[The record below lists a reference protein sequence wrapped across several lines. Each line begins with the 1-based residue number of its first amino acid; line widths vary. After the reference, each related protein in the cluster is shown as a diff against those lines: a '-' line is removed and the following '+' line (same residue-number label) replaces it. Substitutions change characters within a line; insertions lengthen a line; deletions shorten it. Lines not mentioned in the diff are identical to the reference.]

1 MVDRGLSPLLVQGRL
16 TIICREFTCYWTCID
31 VGFRTRVEDNHFVDP
46 RMLVTTL
53 EDISTLTQPHLPDD
67 WTEIDSTAVDTVRV
81 LAADAVQK
89 TGNGHPGTAMSLAP
103 LAYTLFQR
111 TMRHDPGDTH
121 WLGRD
126 RFVLSAGHSS
136 LTLYIQLYLGGF
148 GLELSDIES
157 LRTWGSKTPGHPEFR
172 HTIGV
177 EITTGPLG
185 QGLASAVGMAMA
197 SRYERGL
204 FDPDAAAGTSPF
216 DHHIYVIASDGDM
229 EEGVTSE
236 ASSLAGVQQLGNLIL
251 FYDHNQISIEDDT
264 NIALCEDTAARYEAY
279 GWHVQRVEGGENV
292 VGIEEAIANAKAVTD
307 RPSFISLRTI
317 IGYPAPKLMNTG
329 KAHGAALGDEEVAAV
344 KRILGFDPDKTFEVR
359 EDVITHTRGLV
370 ARGKEAH
377 DRWQPEFEAWAQR
390 EPERKALLDRLTAEQ
405 LPDGWDADIPH
416 WEPGSKALA
425 TRAASGEV
433 LSAVGPK
440 LPELW
445 GGSADLAGSNNT
457 TMKGVDSFGPPSIS
471 TKDYTAHWY
480 GRTLHFGIR
489 EHAMGSILS
498 GIVLHGPTR
507 AYGGTFLQFSD
518 YMRPAVRL
526 ASLMDIDT
534 IYVWTHDSIGLGED
548 GPTHQPIEHL
558 AALRAIPRLSVVRP
572 ADANETAYAWRTILA
587 RGNGSGPVGL
597 ILTRQG
603 LPVLEGTDA
612 EGVAKGGYILGDDG
626 GDEPDVVLIA
636 TGSEVQLAVE
646 AQKLLA
652 DKDIVARVV
661 SMPCVE
667 WFESQSYEYR
677 DSVLPPSVSAR
688 VAVEAGVAQSW
699 HKLVGDTGEIVSIE
713 HYGESADAK
722 TLFREFGFTP
732 EAVVDAAERTLD
744 N

>member
-1 MVDRGLSPLLVQGRL
+1 M
-16 TIICREFTCYWTCID
+16 
-31 VGFRTRVEDNHFVDP
+31 
-46 RMLVTTL
+46 TTL
-53 EDISTLTQPHLPDD
+53 EDISALTRPRHPDD
-67 WTEIDSTAVDTVRV
+67 WTEIDSAAVDTIRV

-89 TGNGHPGTAMSLAP
+89 VGNGHPGTAMSLAP

-111 TMRHDPGDTH
+111 TMRHDPSDTH

-172 HTIGV
+172 HTPGV

-204 FDPDAAAGTSPF
+204 FDPDAEPGASPF
-216 DHHIYVIASDGDM
+216 DHYIYVIASDGDI

-236 ASSLAGVQQLGNLIL
+236 ASSLAAVQQLGNLIV
-251 FYDHNQISIEDDT
+251 FYDRNQISIEDDT
-264 NIALCEDTAARYEAY
+264 NIALCEDTAARYRAY
-279 GWHVQRVEGGENV
+279 GWHVQEVEGGENV
-292 VGIEEAIANAKAVTD
+292 VGIEEAIANAQAVTD
-307 RPSFISLRTI
+307 RPSFIALRTV
-317 IGYPAPKLMNTG
+317 IGYPAPNLMDTG
-329 KAHGAALGDEEVAAV
+329 KAHGAALGDDEVAAV
-344 KRILGFDPDKTFEVR
+344 KKIVGFDPDKTFQVR
-359 EDVITHTRGLV
+359 EDVLTHTRGLV
-370 ARGKEAH
+370 ARGKQAH
-377 DRWQPEFEAWAQR
+377 ERWQLEFDAWARR
-390 EPERKALLDRLTAEQ
+390 EPERKALLDRLLAQ
-405 LPDGWDADIPH
+405 KLPDGWDADLPH

-425 TRAASGEV
+425 TRAASGAV
-433 LSAVGPK
+433 LSALGPK

-457 TMKGVDSFGPPSIS
+457 TIKGADSFGPPSIS
-471 TKDYTAHWY
+471 TKEYTAHWY
-480 GRTLHFGIR
+480 GRTLHFGVR
-489 EHAMGSILS
+489 EHAMGAILS

-526 ASLMDIDT
+526 AALMDIDT

-558 AALRAIPRLSVVRP
+558 SALRAIPRLSVVRP

-587 RGNGSGPVGL
+587 RRNGSGPVGL

-603 LPVLEGTDA
+603 VPVLDGTDA
-612 EGVAKGGYILGDDG
+612 EGVARGGYVLSDAG
-626 GDEPDVVLIA
+626 GLQPGEEPDVILIA
-636 TGSEVQLAVE
+636 TGSEVQLAVA
-646 AQKLLA
+646 AQTLLA
-652 DKDIVARVV
+652 DNDILARVV
-661 SMPCVE
+661 SMPCLE
-667 WFESQSYEYR
+667 WFEAQPYEYR
-677 DSVLPPSVSAR
+677 DAVLPPTVSAR
-688 VAVEAGVAQSW
+688 VAVEAGVAQCW
-699 HKLVGDTGEIVSIE
+699 HQLVGDTGEIVSIE
-713 HYGESADAK
+713 HYGESADHK
-722 TLFREFGFTP
+722 TLFREYGFTA
-732 EAVVDAAERTLD
+732 EAVAAAAERALD